1 MPFKSEEQRKW
12 MHQNLPDIADRW
24 EKEYEGGGKLEGKLQ
39 GPSHEMGGIKFNL
52 GGEIQ
57 EAEGGE
63 YVVRKDS
70 VNRETENGGAWG
82 TSRRADMLKVVPEQ
96 RSTGRNP
103 NVLYSR

>member
-1 MPFKSEEQRKW
+1 MPFKTEEQRKW

-39 GPSHEMGGIKFNL
+39 GPSHEQGGIKFNI

-70 VNRETENGGAWG
+70 VNKDTENVLKYINENGKLPNQMESGGLIKDARN
-82 TSRRADMLKVVPEQ
+82 RRNK
-96 RSTGRNP
+96 
-103 NVLYSR
+103 